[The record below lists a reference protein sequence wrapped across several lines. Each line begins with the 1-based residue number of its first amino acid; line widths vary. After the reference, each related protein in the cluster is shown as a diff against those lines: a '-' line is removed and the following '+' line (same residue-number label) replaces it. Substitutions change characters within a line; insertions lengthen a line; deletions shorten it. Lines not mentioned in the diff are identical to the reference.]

1 MNRKLVGYLLGA
13 ILLIEAACM
22 VPALVVALIY
32 QDEDVW
38 AMGKAIL
45 LLAAIG
51 APMRFGIRPQERNLR
66 AREGFLVVALAWV
79 ALSCF
84 GALPFVFSGLI
95 PNYIDALFESVSGF
109 TTTGATCPKAS
120 FSGEALPIGS
130 AAWACWC

>member
-1 MNRKLVGYLLGA
+1 MNRKLVGHLLGA

-51 APMRFGIRPQERNLR
+51 AP
-66 AREGFLVVALAWV
+66 
-79 ALSCF
+79 
-84 GALPFVFSGLI
+84 
-95 PNYIDALFESVSGF
+95 DALRHSPA
-109 TTTGATCPKAS
+109 GAEPS
-120 FSGEALPIGS
+120 RP
-130 AAWACWC
+130 